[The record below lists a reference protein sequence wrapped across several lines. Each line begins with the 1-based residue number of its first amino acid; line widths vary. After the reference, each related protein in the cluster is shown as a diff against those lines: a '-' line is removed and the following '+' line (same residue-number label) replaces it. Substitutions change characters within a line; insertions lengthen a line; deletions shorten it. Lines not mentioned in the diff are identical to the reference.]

1 MGAAGFIIDT
11 PNIAITGENSVY
23 QCLTSQ
29 SGEVSFEGEG
39 TSITGGWSFY
49 DLANIDGKK
58 SINVNITNAK
68 FETDQMLLQS
78 GGEEVSAPVPIPK
91 FGEDYVVT
99 AQGEPDNKYVI
110 TIPHEVIAGSVRING
125 MTETTDA
132 VTAQTFKVTAGSGST
147 TIEFSAEMENKV
159 VSPFYKIMS
168 GSNATT
174 ISVRTDDVTKSGE
187 VSIVFPIYGDG
198 DSEKSSEIVGYG
210 YLTIFKGKISSTRT
224 FGGSY
229 KTPSTFTLAIS
240 ALDPRRPDKKFYDF
254 TYDLIA

>member
-29 SGEVSFEGEG
+29 SGEISFEGEG
-39 TSITGGWSFY
+39 TSIAGGWSFY

-78 GGEEVSAPVPIPK
+78 GGKESSNPVPIPK

-99 AQGEPDNKYVI
+99 ATGDTDKKYVI

-125 MTETTDA
+125 MAE
-132 VTAQTFKVTAGSGST
+132 TAQAVEAKTFKVTVENNAT
-147 TIEFSAEMENKV
+147 TIEFAADMENQT

-168 GSNATT
+168 SDTATT

-198 DSEKSSEIVGYG
+198 DSEKSSEVIGYG

-224 FGGSY
+224 LGGSY

-254 TYDLIA
+254 TYDLVA